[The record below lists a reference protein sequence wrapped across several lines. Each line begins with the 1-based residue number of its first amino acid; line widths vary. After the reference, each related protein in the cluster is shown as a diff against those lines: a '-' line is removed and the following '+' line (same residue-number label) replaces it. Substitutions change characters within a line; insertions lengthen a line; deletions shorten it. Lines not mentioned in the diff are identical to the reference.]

1 MWGSSYFGTSYFDA
15 DYFGSYTPA
24 ETTATPLDPQWLM
37 LLVGRPI
44 VAASHGTGPYTFSAS
59 IEITP
64 SGQWDHASV
73 ESIQSGVFF
82 EATIENTTTFSYA
95 SVESID

>member
-1 MWGSSYFGTSYFDA
+1 MLLLLFRSVAVTV
-15 DYFGSYTPA
+15 
-24 ETTATPLDPQWLM
+24 TATPLDPQWLM

-44 VAASHGTGPYTFSAS
+44 VAASHGTGPNTFGVS
-59 IEITP
+59 IETTM

-73 ESIQSGVFF
+73 ESILAGVWFD
-82 EATIENTTTFSYA
+82 ASIEDSDIFAYA